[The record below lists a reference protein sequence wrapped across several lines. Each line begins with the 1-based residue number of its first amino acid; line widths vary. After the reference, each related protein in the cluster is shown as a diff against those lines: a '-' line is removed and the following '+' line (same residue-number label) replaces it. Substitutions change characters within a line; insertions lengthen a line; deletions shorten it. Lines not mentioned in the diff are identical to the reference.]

1 MKNVQSTQHGGVW
14 LAAVMSFVLLA
25 AVLAHREV
33 QAAAVTSGVL
43 TPQDMSVD
51 ECRSRMMA
59 NAKTLAENRTITAED
74 AVFPTDEVFASLSP
88 SEKKSVGQ
96 GVGRVYD
103 RVMSTNGCE
112 AAELQWCVMA
122 LSCLCQDIDEDT
134 ATVINRIFESPV
146 HRVMTLEKLA
156 QLETMMRTVYQKT
169 VTGVDVSPNEFDRTE
184 YKKALIRRRLSLMRG
199 HAQ

>member
-25 AVLAHREV
+25 AVLAHGEV

-88 SEKKSVGQ
+88 SEKKSVGA
-96 GVGRVYD
+96 GCRARLRPCDVDKWLRGGRV
-103 RVMSTNGCE
+103 
-112 AAELQWCVMA
+112 
-122 LSCLCQDIDEDT
+122 
-134 ATVINRIFESPV
+134 TVVRYGAVLPV
-146 HRVMTLEKLA
+146 PRY
-156 QLETMMRTVYQKT
+156 R
-169 VTGVDVSPNEFDRTE
+169 
-184 YKKALIRRRLSLMRG
+184 RG
-199 HAQ
+199 HGDSHQPYF